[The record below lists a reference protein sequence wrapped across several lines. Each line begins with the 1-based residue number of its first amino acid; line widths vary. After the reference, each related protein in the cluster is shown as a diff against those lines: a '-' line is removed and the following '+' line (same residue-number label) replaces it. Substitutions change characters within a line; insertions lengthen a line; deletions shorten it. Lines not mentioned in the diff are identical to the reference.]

1 MVLTGMLIH
10 QVKEMAGG
18 PNESLKPSTPVVEN
32 EKREYHLSKTAT
44 GYQKEIFDELLEA
57 QKDYQNSQTEQTTQ
71 AYATAI
77 VKNFIADFY
86 TWTNKVNHSDVGG
99 VQFIDKEMRSAFKKQ
114 AIDGYYETLDYYL
127 ENEDASSLMSVNK
140 VQITNVNL
148 NDVIEVE
155 GDEDEMEQLDCI
167 SLQANWSYEPMG
179 LAEETSLQ
187 TTATFILTKV
197 DGDLFI
203 NAILSE

>member
-1 MVLTGMLIH
+1 MLIH

-148 NDVIEVE
+148 NDVIDVE